1 MIRVPA
7 MQNSTQTV
15 LFLPNLSATKAHRKF
30 PANIP
35 NKKDEPKEE
44 ISFLVRFH
52 SYYYTVIRIDINV
65 NNIPSQNS
73 TNPVVAKTFF

>member
-1 MIRVPA
+1 MLRVPA
-7 MQNSTQTV
+7 MPNSTQMV

-30 PANIP
+30 PAKIP
-35 NKKDEPKEE
+35 NKNDEPKEE

-52 SYYYTVIRIDINV
+52 SYSYKVIRIDISV